1 MANPLPW
8 LILWQNQ
15 SLPLDLTKVFG
26 RAAPAVLEIG
36 FGNGEFLADLAARRP
51 ECNVIGAELA
61 VFAVRQ
67 GAFRLAQVKVKH
79 AKLVMGDVRAFLKY
93 ALPAGSLSVIHV
105 NYPDPW
111 PKTRHANR
119 RLLRP
124 ENLREMAR
132 LLTPADPALPC
143 GRLEI
148 ATDHADY
155 AREIAQALPL
165 AGFRATH
172 PEPWLSQR
180 ADFYETKY
188 ERKWRAEGK
197 PLHYFIY
204 EPARGEAVAAA
215 VDPGAPA

>member
-1 MANPLPW
+1 MANPLKYLLPW
-8 LILWQNQ
+8 PQRK
-15 SLPLDLTKVFG
+15 LPLDLAKEFG
-26 RAAPAVLEIG
+26 RAAPAWLEIG
-36 FGNGEFLADLAARRP
+36 FGNGEFLADIAASHP
-51 ECNVIGAELA
+51 EVNLLGAELA
-61 VFAVRQ
+61 QFAVRQ
-67 GAFRLAQVKVKH
+67 GAYRLDKAGARH

-93 ALPAGSLSVIHV
+93 ALAAGSLRRIYV

-111 PKTRHANR
+111 PKSNHAGR

-132 LLTPADPALPC
+132 ILTPADPASSA

-155 AREIAQALPL
+155 AREIAKALPEG
-165 AGFRATH
+165 GFRATH
-172 PEPWLSQR
+172 AAPWLDHR
-180 ADFYETKY
+180 EDYYETKY

-204 EPARGEAVAAA
+204 EPGMGSDE
-215 VDPGAPA
+215 

>member
-8 LILWQNQ
+8 LLNWRAAP
-15 SLPLDLTKVFG
+15 LPLDLAGVFG
-26 RAAPAVLEIG
+26 REAPVLFEIG

-51 ECNVIGAELA
+51 ECNILGAELA

-67 GAFRLAQVKVKH
+67 GAYRLHQAGAKH
-79 AKLVMGDVRAFLKY
+79 AKLVIGDVRPFLRL
-93 ALPAGSLSVIHV
+93 ALAPGALGVIHV

-111 PKTRHANR
+111 PKSRHANR

-124 ENLREMAR
+124 EILREMAR
-132 LLTPADPALPC
+132 ALTPEDPGRPV

-155 AREIAQALPL
+155 AREIAAALPL

-172 PEPWLSQR
+172 DAPWLAQR

-197 PLHYFIY
+197 PLHYFIH
-204 EPARGEAVAAA
+204 EPARAAA
-215 VDPGAPA
+215 ASPA